1 MCFHDYSLLA
11 NIFPQKLFV
20 DEKLAG
26 TFSELSASSIMV
38 CPNVFSASD
47 VAEAMLWRS
56 LDASLALRAKQCFLA
71 DGKLQLLVFVRVV
84 RTDINQ

>member
-38 CPNVFSASD
+38 CRNVFSASD
-47 VAEAMLWRS
+47 VAEAMLWSLS

-71 DGKLQLLVFVRVV
+71 DG
-84 RTDINQ
+84 